1 MKTEIPAS
9 TLLAPVPAVMVSCG
23 DMHTSDIVTI
33 AWAGT
38 VNSDPPML
46 SISVRRSRY
55 SYGLIKA
62 TGEFVVNLVDA
73 ALLHTLDGCGVV
85 SGRDVDKFE
94 KFHLTRQK
102 CSHVSAPA
110 VAECPVSLECVV
122 RETVELPSH
131 VMFIAEIVGGV
142 AEGGAV
148 TARTAVLVGHAR
160 KGSAQQR
167 ADAVRIQSAP
177 HVRKGTVIHAERAP
191 VPAAF
196 GRKREFRAVHRAAPA
211 PRPHRTLR
219 TRTAHRA
226 APACKTGQRASL
238 LIKAKLHCFFCC
250 KNQIKNS

>member
-85 SGRDVDKFE
+85 SGRSVDKFK
-94 KFHLTRQK
+94 KFGLTKQACGNIK
-102 CSHVSAPA
+102 APA
-110 VAECPVSLECVV
+110 IAECPVSLECAV
-122 RETVELPSH
+122 RHTVEMGTH
-131 VMFIAEIVGGV
+131 VMFVAEIVG
-142 AEGGAV
+142 A
-148 TARTAVLVGHAR
+148 TAREDWTDGDKLRIPDGKLLAYVQNRYVETGKTVGTYGFTAQ
-160 KGSAQQR
+160 K
-167 ADAVRIQSAP
+167 
-177 HVRKGTVIHAERAP
+177 
-191 VPAAF
+191 
-196 GRKREFRAVHRAAPA
+196 
-211 PRPHRTLR
+211 
-219 TRTAHRA
+219 
-226 APACKTGQRASL
+226 
-238 LIKAKLHCFFCC
+238 
-250 KNQIKNS
+250 